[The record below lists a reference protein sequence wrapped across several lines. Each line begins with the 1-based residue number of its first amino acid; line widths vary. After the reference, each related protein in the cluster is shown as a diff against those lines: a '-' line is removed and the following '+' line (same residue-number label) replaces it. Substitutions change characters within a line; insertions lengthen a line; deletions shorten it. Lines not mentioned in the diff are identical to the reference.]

1 MININNISKSIDNI
15 RILKNI
21 NLKINTGS
29 VFGLTGANGAGKSTL
44 LRMMCGIYAPESG
57 EILFDGEPVY
67 DSPKVKN
74 KILFVNDETVQY
86 TKYTLTE
93 LKNFY
98 KIYYPNFSEELFD
111 SLTEKAKLPRDK
123 KLSSFSKGMKRQAI
137 VITGISCQTE
147 YLILDE
153 AFDGLDPAMRTTVK
167 NIIFDAVID
176 RSLTVVLSSHNIR
189 ELNEIC
195 DSAAM
200 IKEGTV
206 TFVKDIN
213 SECDIFK
220 ITTAFRNDCLKED
233 FPELDIVKFEKN
245 QNICTMII
253 RNEKNTIETIIKINK
268 KNPAFLNINP
278 LTLEEIFIVET
289 ESLSG
294 YENH

>member
-74 KILFVNDETVQY
+74 KIFFVNDETVQY

-245 QNICTMII
+245 QKICTMII
-253 RNEKNTIETIIKINK
+253 RNEKNTIETIINK

>member
-253 RNEKNTIETIIKINK
+253 RNEKNTIETIINK
-268 KNPAFLNINP
+268 KNPVFLNINP

>member
-253 RNEKNTIETIIKINK
+253 RNEKNTIETIINK

>member
-253 RNEKNTIETIIKINK
+253 RNKKNTIETIINK

>member
-44 LRMMCGIYAPESG
+44 LRMMCGIYAAESG

-74 KILFVNDETVQY
+74 KIFFVNDETVQY

-111 SLTEKAKLPRDK
+111 SLTEKVKLPRDK

-253 RNEKNTIETIIKINK
+253 RNKKNTIETIINK

-289 ESLSG
+289 ESQSS

>member
-253 RNEKNTIETIIKINK
+253 RNEKNTIETIINK
-268 KNPAFLNINP
+268 KNPAFLNINS

-289 ESLSG
+289 ESQSS

>member
-44 LRMMCGIYAPESG
+44 LRMMCGIYAAESG

-74 KILFVNDETVQY
+74 KIFFVNDETVQY

-111 SLTEKAKLPRDK
+111 SLTEKVKLPRDK

-206 TFVKDIN
+206 TFVKDIS

-253 RNEKNTIETIIKINK
+253 RNEKNTIETIINK

-289 ESLSG
+289 ESQSS

>member
-74 KILFVNDETVQY
+74 KIFFVNDETVQY

-111 SLTEKAKLPRDK
+111 SLTEKVKLPRDK

-253 RNEKNTIETIIKINK
+253 RNEKNTIETIINK

-289 ESLSG
+289 ESQSS

>member
-98 KIYYPNFSEELFD
+98 KIYYPNFPKSFLIH
-111 SLTEKAKLPRDK
+111 SQK
-123 KLSSFSKGMKRQAI
+123 KQNSPEI
-137 VITGISCQTE
+137 
-147 YLILDE
+147 
-153 AFDGLDPAMRTTVK
+153 K
-167 NIIFDAVID
+167 NF
-176 RSLTVVLSSHNIR
+176 HHFP
-189 ELNEIC
+189 
-195 DSAAM
+195 
-200 IKEGTV
+200 KE
-206 TFVKDIN
+206 
-213 SECDIFK
+213 
-220 ITTAFRNDCLKED
+220 
-233 FPELDIVKFEKN
+233 
-245 QNICTMII
+245 
-253 RNEKNTIETIIKINK
+253 
-268 KNPAFLNINP
+268 
-278 LTLEEIFIVET
+278 
-289 ESLSG
+289 
-294 YENH
+294 

>member
-44 LRMMCGIYAPESG
+44 LRMMCGIYAAESG

-74 KILFVNDETVQY
+74 KIFFVNDETVQY

-111 SLTEKAKLPRDK
+111 SLTEKVKLPRDK

-206 TFVKDIN
+206 TFVKDIS

-253 RNEKNTIETIIKINK
+253 RNKKNTIETIINK

-289 ESLSG
+289 ESQSS

>member
-206 TFVKDIN
+206 TFVKDIS

-253 RNEKNTIETIIKINK
+253 RNKKNTIETIINK

-289 ESLSG
+289 ESQSS

>member
-1 MININNISKSIDNI
+1 MININNISKSIDNTQ
-15 RILKNI
+15 ILRNI
-21 NLKINTGS
+21 NLEINTGS

-74 KILFVNDETVQY
+74 KIFFINDETVQY

-98 KIYYPNFSEELFD
+98 KTYYPNFSEELFV
-111 SLTEKAKLPRDK
+111 SLTEKVKLPVDK
-123 KLSSFSKGMKRQAI
+123 KLSSFSKGMKRHAI

-147 YLILDE
+147 YLLIDE

-206 TFVKDIN
+206 AFVKDIN

-220 ITTAFRNDCLKED
+220 ITAAFTNDYLKGD
-233 FPELDIVKFEKN
+233 FPGLNIVKFEKN

-253 RNEKNTIETIIKINK
+253 RNEKNTIETIINK

-289 ESLSG
+289 EGL
-294 YENH
+294 

>member
-74 KILFVNDETVQY
+74 KIFFVNDETVQY

-253 RNEKNTIETIIKINK
+253 RNEKNTIETIINK

-289 ESLSG
+289 ESQSS

>member
-74 KILFVNDETVQY
+74 KIFFVNDETVQY

-253 RNEKNTIETIIKINK
+253 RNEKNTIETIINK
-268 KNPAFLNINP
+268 KNPAFLNINS

>member
-176 RSLTVVLSSHNIR
+176 RTVVLSSHNIR

-253 RNEKNTIETIIKINK
+253 RNEKNTIETIINK

>member
-253 RNEKNTIETIIKINK
+253 RNKKNTIETIINK
-268 KNPAFLNINP
+268 KNPVFLNINP

-289 ESLSG
+289 ESQSS

>member
-44 LRMMCGIYAPESG
+44 LRMMCGIYAAESG

-111 SLTEKAKLPRDK
+111 SLTEKVKLPRDK

-253 RNEKNTIETIIKINK
+253 RNEKNTIETIINK

>member
-111 SLTEKAKLPRDK
+111 SLTEKANLPRDK

-253 RNEKNTIETIIKINK
+253 RNKKNTIETIINK

>member
-111 SLTEKAKLPRDK
+111 SLTEKANLPRDK

-253 RNEKNTIETIIKINK
+253 RNEKNTIETIINK

>member
-74 KILFVNDETVQY
+74 KIFFVNDETVQY

-111 SLTEKAKLPRDK
+111 SLTEKVKLPRDK

-206 TFVKDIN
+206 TFVKDIS

-253 RNEKNTIETIIKINK
+253 RNKKNTIETIINK
-268 KNPAFLNINP
+268 KNPAFFNINP

-289 ESLSG
+289 ESQSS

>member
-167 NIIFDAVID
+167 
-176 RSLTVVLSSHNIR
+176 
-189 ELNEIC
+189 
-195 DSAAM
+195 
-200 IKEGTV
+200 K
-206 TFVKDIN
+206 
-213 SECDIFK
+213 
-220 ITTAFRNDCLKED
+220 
-233 FPELDIVKFEKN
+233 
-245 QNICTMII
+245 
-253 RNEKNTIETIIKINK
+253 
-268 KNPAFLNINP
+268 
-278 LTLEEIFIVET
+278 
-289 ESLSG
+289 
-294 YENH
+294 

>member
-1 MININNISKSIDNI
+1 
-15 RILKNI
+15 
-21 NLKINTGS
+21 
-29 VFGLTGANGAGKSTL
+29 
-44 LRMMCGIYAPESG
+44 
-57 EILFDGEPVY
+57 
-67 DSPKVKN
+67 
-74 KILFVNDETVQY
+74 
-86 TKYTLTE
+86 
-93 LKNFY
+93 
-98 KIYYPNFSEELFD
+98 
-111 SLTEKAKLPRDK
+111 
-123 KLSSFSKGMKRQAI
+123 MKRQAI

-253 RNEKNTIETIIKINK
+253 RNEKNTIETIINK

>member
-74 KILFVNDETVQY
+74 KIFFVNDETVQY

-111 SLTEKAKLPRDK
+111 SLTEK
-123 KLSSFSKGMKRQAI
+123 
-137 VITGISCQTE
+137 V
-147 YLILDE
+147 
-153 AFDGLDPAMRTTVK
+153 
-167 NIIFDAVID
+167 
-176 RSLTVVLSSHNIR
+176 
-189 ELNEIC
+189 
-195 DSAAM
+195 
-200 IKEGTV
+200 
-206 TFVKDIN
+206 
-213 SECDIFK
+213 
-220 ITTAFRNDCLKED
+220 
-233 FPELDIVKFEKN
+233 
-245 QNICTMII
+245 
-253 RNEKNTIETIIKINK
+253 
-268 KNPAFLNINP
+268 
-278 LTLEEIFIVET
+278 
-289 ESLSG
+289 
-294 YENH
+294 

>member
-253 RNEKNTIETIIKINK
+253 RNKKNTIETIINK
-268 KNPAFLNINP
+268 KNPVFLNINP